1 MKKNVTLSSPKKER
15 MQKNGQRN
23 LYWDILRG
31 IAMLLVVLGHAGLAR
46 ESLLNR
52 AIYAFHMPLFM
63 LISGFFFHFSLQ
75 RHSFRENLRRKAL
88 QLLLPV
94 LIIGTL
100 YYLITADHGVPL
112 REMPG
117 NYYAVLIRTLWFLQ
131 ALFLS
136 CLAVLVIHR
145 VFRSDLWRFLACL
158 ALCIIFLFVP
168 DFACSTGAKFLFPCF
183 VAGLYLNRCGL
194 VQTFRSMPGRT
205 CLTIVLIAVF
215 GVLLHFFPFSR
226 TFYNTTVYLFSGID
240 APGALLFDDIFRVVI
255 GLSGSFA
262 AMALLYE
269 LYSRLPQKGPVT
281 AFLSLLGRNTLA
293 FYCIHVYLNELWLY
307 LYRPVFPSSWPYVV
321 LYFLICTAVCLFLTL
336 GYNSLKKFLFP
347 QKKR

>member
-1 MKKNVTLSSPKKER
+1 
-15 MQKNGQRN
+15 MQPDEQRN
-23 LYWDILRG
+23 QYWDILRG

-63 LISGFFFHFSLQ
+63 VISGFFFHFSLQ
-75 RHSFRENLRRKAL
+75 RHSFRENLRRKAV

-94 LIIGTL
+94 LLIGTL
-100 YYLITADHGVPL
+100 YYLLTANHAVPP

-145 VFRSDLWRFLACL
+145 VFRSEPGRFLAYL
-158 ALCIIFLFVP
+158 ALCILFLFVP
-168 DFACSTGAKFLFPCF
+168 DYACSTGSKFLFPCF
-183 VAGLYLNRCGL
+183 IAGLYLNRCGL
-194 VQTFRSMPGRT
+194 VQKYKSMPGR
-205 CLTIVLIAVF
+205 LLLSVGLILAFV
-215 GVLLHFFPFSR
+215 VLLLFFSFDQ
-226 TFYNTTVYLFSGID
+226 TFYNATVYLFSGID
-240 APGALLFDDIFRVVI
+240 SPGAILYDDIFRVVI

-262 AMALLYE
+262 SMALLYE
-269 LYSRLPQKGPVT
+269 LFSRLPQGGAVP
-281 AFLSLLGRNTLA
+281 AFLGLIGRNTLA
-293 FYCIHVYLNELWLY
+293 FYCIHVYLNELWLW
-307 LYRPVFPSSWPYVV
+307 LYRPVYPSSWQYVV
-321 LYFLICTAVCLFLTL
+321 LYFLICTAVCLLLSL

-347 QKKR
+347 PKKR